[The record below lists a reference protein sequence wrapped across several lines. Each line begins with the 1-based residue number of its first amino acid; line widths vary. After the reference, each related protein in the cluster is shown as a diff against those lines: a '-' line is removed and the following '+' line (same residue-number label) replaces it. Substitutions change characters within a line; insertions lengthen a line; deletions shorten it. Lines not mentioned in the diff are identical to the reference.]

1 MEGSLDV
8 LAVDEAGQVSLADSI
23 AMATSARNVLLLGD
37 PMQLAQVSQA
47 QHPGDAGA
55 SVLGHLLGDRA
66 TVAPERGLFLPH
78 SYRMHPVI
86 CAYVSALAY
95 DGRLLADPACAQR
108 RVDAGAVAGAGLRYL
123 PVPHEGNVQA
133 SQEEAAAIA
142 DAIEEI
148 VGGTVTDQTG
158 RVRPLDERD
167 ILVVTPYN
175 ANVRRIRQTLDAR
188 RRFDVR
194 VGTVDKFQGQEAPVV
209 FFSMAAS
216 RGDEVPRGVGFLF
229 DRHRLNVAISRAQA
243 LAVLVCSPT
252 LLETPASTVEQVVTI
267 GNLCRFA
274 ECAAPLHDPLADS
287 PQLALLA

>member
-1 MEGSLDV
+1 
-8 LAVDEAGQVSLADSI
+8 
-23 AMATSARNVLLLGD
+23 LLGD

-47 QHPGDAGA
+47 QHPGGAGA
-55 SVLGHLLGDRA
+55 SVLEHLLGERT

-78 SYRMHPVI
+78 SFRMHPTI

-95 DGRLLADPACAQR
+95 DGRLGADPDCANR
-108 RVDAGAVAGAGLRYL
+108 RIDAGAISGSGLRYL

-142 DAIEEI
+142 GAVEEL

-158 RVRPLDERD
+158 RVRPLEERD

-274 ECAAPLHDPLADS
+274 EGASPLHDVAADS
-287 PQLALLA
+287 RQLALLA